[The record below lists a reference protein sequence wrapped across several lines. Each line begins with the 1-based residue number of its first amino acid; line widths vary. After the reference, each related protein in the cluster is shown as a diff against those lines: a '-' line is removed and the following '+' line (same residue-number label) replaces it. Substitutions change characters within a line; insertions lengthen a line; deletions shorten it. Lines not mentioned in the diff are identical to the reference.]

1 MKLANP
7 EGRFWIKVDAFDV
20 KATLQETVKGVWN
33 GDVDLGDDQI
43 ALLHQEYERRS
54 LCKTKDLKE
63 DRVFL
68 ESRLNE
74 LLDCLQIDVDFLSNG
89 LVAAVQ
95 EYEKKFNA
103 PNTSEHLLKIL
114 CWERV
119 EYNTLLQQAQCF
131 SEKYGT
137 MISCLN
143 QEVPCERDVII
154 ALQTIEKDTLTYL
167 RNLYIKKR
175 QPGATHV
182 LLFLI
187 SDEHRNRKPYAL
199 PVQYV
204 PYKSIKD
211 QFVRDLTNS
220 IKREMMKMSL
230 KPVGMS

>member
-1 MKLANP
+1 M
-7 EGRFWIKVDAFDV
+7 DAFDV
-20 KATLQETVKGVWN
+20 KAALQESVKGVWN

-43 ALLHQEYERRS
+43 ALLHQEYERRRS

-68 ESRLNE
+68 ESCLNE
-74 LLDCLQIDVDFLSNG
+74 LLDCLEIDVDFLSNG

-119 EYNTLLQQAQCF
+119 EYNTLLQPAQCF

-143 QEVPCERDVII
+143 QEVSREIDVIT
-154 ALQTIEKDTLTYL
+154 ALQNIEKDTLTYL

-187 SDEHRNRKPYAL
+187 SDERRNKKPYAL

-211 QFVRDLTNS
+211 QFVRDLTDS
-220 IKREMMKMSL
+220 IKREMIKMSL
-230 KPVGMS
+230 KPVGMSDSFARFS